1 MPLPIVV
8 EVTMVGEVTG
18 CASLLQLPLLPHCVI
33 GHWFSMLVSV
43 TLHCFFVICTIVYG
57 VEITCE
63 RKTQIDFG
71 KHIKYTRS
79 KT

>member
-18 CASLLQLPLLPHCVI
+18 CASLPLLPLLPRCVI
-33 GHWFSMLVSV
+33 GQWFPMLVSV

-63 RKTQIDFG
+63 SKTQIDFG